1 MSLLGR
7 IRTLVVLRESDHGL
21 YLDAGQ
27 LGEVLLALHRLF
39 GEEAPNEGQSTLAI
53 RHGGSRL
60 QAIRRSRRMRS
71 TSGKTR

>member
-27 LGEVLLALHRLF
+27 LGEVLLPTREVPPEIEP
-39 GEEAPNEGQSTLAI
+39 GEAEAKAAE
-53 RHGGSRL
+53 
-60 QAIRRSRRMRS
+60 
-71 TSGKTR
+71 